1 MIDFLQ
7 NHLKLMGR
15 STGMKKSRFA
25 EEGILQVATGE
36 RYREEAV
43 NSVQRIRPFLK
54 GRPITL
60 VTDKPEQVPPGVFDD
75 VLMHPHPQKNY
86 RDKILPLLNPPYKRT
101 LFLDT
106 DLELLSPI
114 EDIFIILRS
123 VDLVGCHAPVRWCDW
138 KSTDVPEGFCELNS
152 GVLGFRR
159 CWRQRAMVKYWLK
172 LYDIVGIEFDQAT
185 LRAALWWASSKR
197 GLRTWVLPP
206 EYNLRTPKPWL
217 TGAGM
222 AVKIVHGR
230 LAEENRQPLY
240 HYLNDN
246 IDQFRSSSS
255 FPTGQNQQILPHEP
269 DYH

>member
-1 MIDFLQ
+1 MINFRQ
-7 NHLKLMGR
+7 ISLKLCER
-15 STGMKKSRFA
+15 LTGIKQSQ
-25 EEGILQVATGE
+25 EGILQVATGQ
-36 RYREEAV
+36 RYREEAID
-43 NSVQRIRPFLK
+43 SVQRIRPFLN

-60 VTDKPEQVPPGVFDD
+60 VTDNPAKVPSGFFDT
-75 VLMHPHPQKNY
+75 VLMHPQPRRSY

-114 EDIFIILRS
+114 EDIFLILRS

-138 KSTDVPEGFCELNS
+138 KSPDVPEGFCELNS
-152 GVLGFRR
+152 GVLGIRR
-159 CWRQRAMVKYWLK
+159 SSRQRAMVRQWLK
-172 LYDIVGIEFDQAT
+172 LYDKVSVEFDQAT
-185 LRAALWWASSKR
+185 LRAALWWALSKR
-197 GLRTWVLPP
+197 GFRTWVLPP

-230 LAEENRQPLY
+230 LTEEKRYLLH

-246 IDQFRSSSS
+246 INHFRSSSN
-255 FPTGQNQQILPHEP
+255 FPTGQNQQILHHEF
-269 DYH
+269 DYY